1 MSVIIKGM
9 KLPQHAAVNGEK
21 DTAYK
26 CVILA
31 HPDNSVELVIDTKFA
46 SAYDNGHNIQRYP
59 ITEIPTP
66 HGRLIDC
73 ESDFFPTAFRH
84 NSTDYAR
91 GWNACLRSVLLS
103 STIIEAEVNNEQRTK
118 YAICRPYDGI
128 TLNTEVEFLLDHN
141 GDVMLFDSESAAWEY
156 FKPIGITEEEPN
168 AIKVV
173 EYKERENNAGR
184 NDT

>member
-1 MSVIIKGM
+1 MSLIIKDM

-66 HGRLIDC
+66 HGRLIDAGELSKKLERHRDMC
-73 ESDFFPTAFRH
+73 GDIETQYGIDTAIRIL
-84 NSTDYAR
+84 NNT
-91 GWNACLRSVLLS
+91 

-118 YAICRPYDGI
+118 YAICLR
-128 TLNTEVEFLLDHN
+128 F
-141 GDVMLFDSESAAWEY
+141 
-156 FKPIGITEEEPN
+156 
-168 AIKVV
+168 
-173 EYKERENNAGR
+173 
-184 NDT
+184 